1 MPLTHK
7 YFLFERAYKFEDSP
21 ANFFL
26 GKQHTMN
33 AAAAPTYTPEEIAA
47 AMAYRE
53 HARAVERAKYQRNKA
68 HRQAYAKAYAATKRA
83 AAAAAAKEPAQ
94 PPAK

>member
-1 MPLTHK
+1 
-7 YFLFERAYKFEDSP
+7 
-21 ANFFL
+21 
-26 GKQHTMN
+26 MN
-33 AAAAPTYTPEEIAA
+33 AAATTYTPEEIAA

-68 HRQAYAKAYAATKRA
+68 HRQAYAKAYAAAKR